1 VKKKPS
7 IQKLPYMIMLSLFS
21 IGVFGIFS
29 DSDINI
35 FVKGCGLLISLQAGM
50 VLTHYTIYKLRRKK
64 YDSAQL

>member
-1 VKKKPS
+1 
-7 IQKLPYMIMLSLFS
+7 MLSLFS

-64 YDSAQL
+64 YDSTQL